1 VRGLMAAVI
10 GMGILIVA
18 GVTVLVVVMVQRMSA
33 PPAPIASAVI
43 ATPTVPAA
51 TAAADILIDEP
62 AGTRIGSLSL
72 AGDHLALQ
80 LAGGGPDRVVVVDT
94 RNGRVIARTALAR

>member
-1 VRGLMAAVI
+1 MRGLMAAVI

-33 PPAPIASAVI
+33 PPPPIASAVVAAP
-43 ATPTVPAA
+43 ATPGTI
-51 TAAADILIDEP
+51 AADILIDEP
-62 AGTRIGSLSL
+62 AGTRIATLAI

-94 RNGRVIARTALAR
+94 RSGRIVARTGLAR

>member
-18 GVTVLVVVMVQRMSA
+18 GVTVLVVVMVQRMSV
-33 PPAPIASAVI
+33 PPPPIASAVV
-43 ATPTVPAA
+43 ADPAA
-51 TAAADILIDEP
+51 EHPLDET
-62 AGTRIGSLSL
+62 AGTRIAGMSL

-94 RNGRVIARTALAR
+94 RTGRIILRTGLAR

>member
-1 VRGLMAAVI
+1 MAAVI
-10 GMGILIVA
+10 GMGVLIVA

-33 PPAPIASAVI
+33 PAAPIASAVVT
-43 ATPTVPAA
+43 APTAE
-51 TAAADILIDEP
+51 TLIDEP
-62 AGTRIGSLSL
+62 AGTRVTTLSL

-94 RNGRVIARTALAR
+94 RTGHIVARAALAR